1 MKTFSRIYLGFILL
15 LLYAPILAL
24 VVFSF
29 TDSEVF
35 GMWDG
40 FSLDLFR
47 NLLSGSVE
55 EINVA
60 LFNTAWI
67 LVLVILFSVILG
79 TTAAIG
85 YHYAR
90 HKALKASIYIVNDV
104 SMSNPDIVAAVSLFL
119 LYVSLGISRGGFTV
133 LLSQIALCTPFV
145 FTCVLPVLQKMDP
158 EVYEASADLGASL
171 WTTLRRVV
179 IPQIKPGIISGALTA
194 AIVSLD
200 DYAITLFSRGN
211 NGFETLSTFIY
222 ADARRGALTPELRP
236 LFSIIVLLMMVL
248 FFFNMKK
255 SKK

>member
-1 MKTFSRIYLGFILL
+1 MKIFSRIYLGFILL
-15 LLYAPILAL
+15 LLYAPIIAL

-29 TDSEVF
+29 TGSEVF

-40 FSLDLFR
+40 FSLELFR
-47 NLLSGSVE
+47 NLFSGSVE

-60 LFNTAWI
+60 LFNTLWI
-67 LVLVILFSVILG
+67 LLLVILFSVILG

-90 HKALKASIYIVNDV
+90 YKAVKKSIYILNDV

-222 ADARRGALTPELRP
+222 ADARRGTLTPELRP
-236 LFSIIVLLMMVL
+236 LFSIIVLLMMAI
-248 FFFNMKK
+248 FFFTMKK
-255 SKK
+255 TRK